1 MIDSA
6 PVVITFTGRI
16 WQEEMKKQNSLF
28 AYVLVFTLAQI
39 SWFFLLGLWI
49 YWYVTNYLILNLVEE
64 KITTEVVGGGAN
76 VFALVSGLILLV
88 MISIGMSLIFIY
100 LTKQM
105 NITRLYDNFIANIT
119 HELKSPLASI
129 QLYLETMRKRQIP
142 DKVRNEFVAAMLE
155 DADRLN
161 KLITSILDIS
171 ALEQKRIAYNFQV
184 YEVDA
189 IIKELIDYA
198 IFQFKIDPK
207 NVSFEGSAGCQSVID
222 RGAFQ
227 IVINNLFDN
236 ALKYSKSK
244 FQLQVQLS
252 RNPKNVL
259 IKITDYGMGIPLNEQ
274 KNIFQKFYR
283 IQSAAMPSVKGS
295 GLGLYWVREIIR
307 SHGGRISLYSAGES
321 QGTAFTIE
329 LPIYKTS
336 KKSYIKRLLKYS
348 HQTKKQ
354 LDAMHEPVK

>member
-1 MIDSA
+1 
-6 PVVITFTGRI
+6 
-16 WQEEMKKQNSLF
+16 MKKQNSLF

-39 SWFFLLGLWI
+39 AWFSLLGLWI

-64 KITTEVVGGGAN
+64 KITTEVVGGSAN

-142 DKVRNEFVAAMLE
+142 DTVRNEFIAAMIE
-155 DADRLN
+155 DANRLN

-184 YEVDA
+184 YEVDE
-189 IIKELIDYA
+189 IIREISDNA

-207 NVSFEGSAGCQSVID
+207 NVTIEGSAACQSVID

-236 ALKYSKSK
+236 ALKYSKNN
-244 FQLQVQLS
+244 FHINVQLS
-252 RNPKNVL
+252 RNPKHAL
-259 IKITDYGMGIPLNEQ
+259 IKISDSGVGIPLKEQ
-274 KNIFQKFYR
+274 KFVFQKFYR
-283 IQSAAMPSVKGS
+283 IQNAAMPNVKGS

-307 SHGGRISLYSAGES
+307 SHGGRISLYSAGED
-321 QGTAFTIE
+321 QGTTFTIE
-329 LPIYKTS
+329 LPIYETT
-336 KKSYIKRLLKYS
+336 KKSYMKRLLKYS
-348 HQTKKQ
+348 HQTRKQ
-354 LDAMHEPVK
+354 LDAIHEHLK